1 MLGWINEEKPIK
13 LRTRPWCLT
22 VFAGRENSRHM
33 AGARKRWNEEDLKK
47 SMISLFRG
55 SGEAKLGRMK
65 EQATGEDGDRVNNR
79 FSF

>member
-1 MLGWINEEKPIK
+1 MAMVPNFSRGGK
-13 LRTRPWCLT
+13 
-22 VFAGRENSRHM
+22 SRHM

>member
-47 SMISLFRG
+47 SMI
-55 SGEAKLGRMK
+55 
-65 EQATGEDGDRVNNR
+65 
-79 FSF
+79 